1 MAVRYNYLCLDDGE
15 VHGGVL
21 NGLTLGLN
29 WLLNPHARIYF
40 NYDFTYRDFVNASG
54 GDGSGG
60 INGFGT
66 RMAFDF

>member
-1 MAVRYNYLCLDDGE
+1 M
-15 VHGGVL
+15 L

-60 INGFGT
+60 INGFGS